1 MPTQTPYTAAGQTA
15 SGEALR
21 RLRWNLLEAGAAYD
35 FRARA
40 WRCPSC
46 RRWAALRA
54 WPQPDGSLR
63 LECSGLG
70 WRRCQPHHILEA
82 IGMTPFDVAPAAFRC
97 AS

>member
-1 MPTQTPYTAAGQTA
+1 MPTPYTVPPERA

-21 RLRWNLLEAGAAYD
+21 RLRWQLLEAGAAYD

-46 RRWAALRA
+46 RQWAALRA
-54 WPQPDGSLR
+54 HEQADGSLR
-63 LECSGLG
+63 LECIG
-70 WRRCQPHHILEA
+70 WRCAPHHILMA
-82 IGMTPFDVAPAAFRC
+82 VGMTPFDVAPAAYRV